1 MLRDLKRGEPPTKD
15 DLTGLKNVLDAVD
28 AAQLKMLEGLP
39 GNGDALKSML
49 DTLEAAIKD

>member
-1 MLRDLKRGEPPTKD
+1 MALPCTLLDGPVR
-15 DLTGLKNVLDAVD
+15 DAVD

-39 GNGDALKSML
+39 GNGDALNSML